1 MIYHFPLY
9 LNLLAFFQTPPH
21 RSPGH
26 TEELAHGGYI
36 RAIFGPN
43 CGYIAGNMR
52 IFVIFL

>member
-26 TEELAHGGYI
+26 TEELGIWGDK
-36 RAIFGPN
+36 RAL
-43 CGYIAGNMR
+43 YD
-52 IFVIFL
+52 